1 MKLTKSQLKRIIKE
15 ELESV
20 LSEEEVS
27 LEDELFGPEA
37 MIEIPTAQLNEDL
50 GVLTIPLGVVL
61 AIGATAGLFAAPRI
75 LKGFLT
81 ARSRIFQKDLEAKA
95 QMEYR
100 LVAEI
105 LSSDVVLKMKI
116 EKYLE
121 VLDVV
126 ENNKGKRSPE
136 LALIRKQKTPLSKE
150 ITADIQ
156 DKMREYGETIDSP
169 YVKAIFQRRITRG
182 YWRSDIR
189 QKLIKDIADELSKTE
204 ESPALTLDLNAALRA
219 VKAGEAGSE
228 RENKVSMARR
238 ASAAQRSKQL

>member
-1 MKLTKSQLKRIIKE
+1 
-15 ELESV
+15 
-20 LSEEEVS
+20 
-27 LEDELFGPEA
+27 
-37 MIEIPTAQLNEDL
+37 
-50 GVLTIPLGVVL
+50 
-61 AIGATAGLFAAPRI
+61 
-75 LKGFLT
+75 
-81 ARSRIFQKDLEAKA
+81 
-95 QMEYR
+95 MEFR

-156 DKMREYGETIDSP
+156 DKMREYGKTIDSP
-169 YVKAIFQRRITRG
+169 YVKAIFQRRYVRNSS
-182 YWRSDIR
+182 WRSDIR

-228 RENKVSMARR
+228 REDKVSMARR